1 MVWYNGFMKKFFR
14 AIFYCITL
22 MLICQP
28 LPVMAANGKDVE
40 NFYFEDFTAD
50 YYVTKGSDGI
60 SHMKVIEEMT
70 AVFPDYEQ
78 NKGIVRKIPFT
89 NQDGKNIVMKDL
101 TEAKIKVTRNGEPE
115 PIYSLERNGDY
126 YEVSTGTNDYVTGEQ
141 VYQFEYTFDKVVTD
155 FDSYQEIYWDTNGTG
170 WPQKFNNL
178 TARVHFDSETDATFT
193 GNTWCYVGKNGE
205 KGENRCKTKKTVDG
219 FEFSTTNLEKSENLT
234 FDVELKAGSFTI
246 PEPDGSYVPLIVV
259 SVILGIFIIF
269 YLRLPLKK
277 WLETKP
283 KRRFYKDLFVKPEYQ
298 PNPHYSL
305 SELGAISFK
314 RKGDLKVAMLLDLA
328 VREKVEII
336 ESEKTE
342 TETETKWNVRIKNLT
357 DLPEE
362 EINLLKLLNGGDQGL
377 AEGRTIKI
385 RSQLSNRE
393 ARKIRKFDK
402 AIYKTIVEKL
412 KKDGLI
418 ENSSKPVDAIGDIG
432 AKRRIGELI
441 IDGIVDGIA
450 YLPVIAL
457 IFAVV
462 TFGVSIVAN
471 MWEAIYGG
479 IALYES
485 EMCRGAFIIVLVIVL
500 IRKIVDCSL
509 KKVECLTKEGLK
521 IVREMDGL
529 YLYMKMAE
537 AERLKFLQSVEG
549 ADISPEG
556 VVRLYEKLLPYAVI
570 FGLEKSWLTELQQ
583 YCETEGVAVPS
594 AFGAGVSIQS
604 LSAFSASASSSF
616 ESSSSFTSSSGFSG
630 GGGGGSSGGG
640 GGGGGGGGR

>member
-1 MVWYNGFMKKFFR
+1 MVWYNGFMKKLFR

-28 LPVMAANGKDVE
+28 LPVMAASEKDVE
-40 NFYFEDFTAD
+40 NFYLEDFTAD
-50 YYVTKGSDGI
+50 YYVTKDSDGVL
-60 SHMKVIEEMT
+60 HMKVIEEMT

-89 NQDGKNIVMKDL
+89 NQAGKNIVLPNL
-101 TEAKIKVTRNGEPE
+101 TESKIEVARNGVTE
-115 PIYSLERNGDY
+115 PIYSLERKDGY
-126 YEVSTGTNDYVTGEQ
+126 YEVSTGTDSYVTGKQ
-141 VYQFEYTFDKVVTD
+141 VYRFEYTFDKVVTD

-170 WPQKFNNL
+170 WSQKINNL
-178 TARVHFDSETDATFT
+178 TARVHFDSKTDATFT

-219 FEFSTTNLEKSENLT
+219 FEFSTTNLGANENLT

-246 PEPDGSYVPLIVV
+246 PEPDGSYVPLIIV
-259 SVILGIFIIF
+259 SVILGSFIIF
-269 YLRLPLKK
+269 CLRSPLKK

-314 RKGDLKVAMLLDLA
+314 RRGDLKVAMLLDLA

-336 ESEKTE
+336 ENEKTE
-342 TETETKWNVRIKNLT
+342 TETETKWGIRIKNLT
-357 DLPEE
+357 DLSEE
-362 EINLLKLLNGGDQGL
+362 EKNLLKLLSGWGQEL
-377 AEGRTIKI
+377 AEGEMIKI
-385 RSQLSNRE
+385 RKRLSNQE
-393 ARKIRKFDK
+393 ARKKRKFDK
-402 AIYKTIVEKL
+402 AIYTTIAEKL
-412 KKDGLI
+412 KKDGLV
-418 ENSSKPVDAIGDIG
+418 ESSSKSVDAVGDLG
-432 AKRRIGELI
+432 AKWK
-441 IDGIVDGIA
+441 IVDLIVDSIA
-450 YLPVIAL
+450 CLPVIAL
-457 IFAVV
+457 IFVVV

-485 EMCRGAFIIVLVIVL
+485 EMCRGTFIIVLVVIL
-500 IRKIVDCSL
+500 IRKIVNCNL
-509 KKVECLTKEGLK
+509 EKVECLTEKGLK
-521 IVREMDGL
+521 TVREMDGL

-549 ADISPEG
+549 ADTSPEG

-583 YCETEGVAVPS
+583 YCEAEGVTAS
-594 AFGAGVSIQS
+594 STFGAGVNIQS
-604 LSAFSASASSSF
+604 LSAFSTSTSSSLA
-616 ESSSSFTSSSGFSG
+616 SSSSFASSSGSSG